1 MEDGRW
7 KQEPWN
13 LWPSKRGKREA
24 ISWTWVRWKME
35 EGRWKRKIEKIFHR
49 SGAESAENI
58 FFYCREIPAL
68 ENQLG
73 LRRWVLGGD

>member
-1 MEDGRW
+1 
-7 KQEPWN
+7 
-13 LWPSKRGKREA
+13 
-24 ISWTWVRWKME
+24 ME

-49 SGAESAENI
+49 RGAESAENI